1 MAKNI
6 VFEDEDGD
14 NDLKVIHNIKD
25 KVTLVINDERDYCMG
40 VFSFESEEDVNDFIN
55 VLNKVKKSVYGNI

>member
-14 NDLKVIHNIKD
+14 NDLKVIHNIKN

-40 VFSFESEEDVNDFIN
+40 VFSFESEEDVNDFIK